1 MKVIRHILAYEVKDL
16 FRSAWLIVYAAFYAL
31 LTAGLLY
38 YGGGG
43 RAAVLSLINVILT
56 LIPLVGL
63 LYGTMYLYASRNFIE
78 LLLSQPVSRG
88 SLFRG
93 MYGGLAL
100 PLAAAFAVGVIV
112 PVAMFWSTIED
123 AGSLLLTIV
132 SAGVSLTFVF
142 VAVAFVIANVVEDR
156 VRGMS
161 VAIIIWLGA
170 TVLYDGLILYVVNVF
185 SEYPLEIP
193 VLVLALLNPVD
204 LARIILL
211 LNFDIS
217 ALMGYTGAVFER
229 FFGTWLGIGLS
240 SLALLVW
247 LGVPLL
253 LGLRR
258 FRVKDF

>member
-1 MKVIRHILAYEVKDL
+1 MRAARHIFAYEVKDL
-16 FRSAWLIVYAAFYAL
+16 FRSTWLIIYAGFFAL
-31 LTAGLLY
+31 LTGGLLY

-43 RAAVLSLINVILT
+43 RSAVLSLINVILT

-63 LYGTMYLYASRNFIE
+63 LYGTMYLYASRDFIE
-78 LLLSQPVSRG
+78 LLLSQPVSRR
-88 SLFRG
+88 SLFGG

-100 PLAAAFAVGVIV
+100 PLSAAFAVGITI
-112 PVAMFWSTIED
+112 PVAMFWPSIEG
-123 AGSLLLTIV
+123 AGSLLLTVIA
-132 SAGVSLTFVF
+132 AGVALTFVF
-142 VAVAFVIANVVEDR
+142 VAVAFVVANTVEDR

-161 VAIIIWLGA
+161 VAILIWLGA
-170 TVLYDGLILYVVNVF
+170 TVLYDGVILYVVNVF

-240 SLALLVW
+240 SSALLVW
-247 LGVPLL
+247 LGVPLVI
-253 LGLRR
+253 GLRR
-258 FRVKDF
+258 FRIKDF